1 MTQQLNFFDHPAP
14 GAEPWPDFA
23 AKPAPRPI
31 DPAWQRML
39 GIEPR
44 LADLEARAAAGDD
57 LGAILHE
64 LQQHVGWYAAK
75 PALRGAANYGRAV
88 KALQAAALWKQTTPL
103 PQAMEGRRK

>member
-1 MTQQLNFFDHPAP
+1 MTQQLNFFDQPAP
-14 GAEPWPDFA
+14 DAEPWPDFA
-23 AKPAPRPI
+23 APPTPRPV

-57 LGAILHE
+57 LGTILHE
-64 LQQHVGWYAAK
+64 LQAVCGWYAAK

-88 KALQAAALWKQTTPL
+88 KALRAASIWRQVTPL
-103 PQAMEGRRK
+103 PAAKGGRRK